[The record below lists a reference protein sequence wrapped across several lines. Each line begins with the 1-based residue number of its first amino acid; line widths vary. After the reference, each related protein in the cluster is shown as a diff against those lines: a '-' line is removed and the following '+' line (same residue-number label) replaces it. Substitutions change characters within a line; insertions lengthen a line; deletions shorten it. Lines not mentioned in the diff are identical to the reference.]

1 MNFLVDAQLPPAL
14 CRWPEARGHGARHC
28 HALGLGAAPD
38 ADIAALAEAESLI
51 LITKDDDFLR
61 LRLPDR
67 FAVLWLRCGNTTNA
81 ALTAWLEPRWPQI
94 ETLLQSG
101 ERLVEVR

>member
-14 CRWPEARGHGARHC
+14 CRWLQARGHGARHV

-38 ADIAALAEAESLI
+38 ADIAAFAEAEDLV

-67 FAVLWLRCGNTTNA
+67 FAVLWLRCGNTTNVTLA
-81 ALTAWLEPRWPQI
+81 AWLDPRWSQI